1 MVKVHI
7 RKGVVPTYEELL
19 SLVRALGRRVQICVR
34 AGEKKALE
42 VALRV
47 VHGQQ
52 ARIHM
57 L

>member
-7 RKGVVPTYEELL
+7 HTGVVPTYEELL
-19 SLVRALGRRVQICVR
+19 ALVRALGRRVIICVR
-34 AGEKKALE
+34 AGEHKALE
-42 VALRV
+42 IALRV

-52 ARIHM
+52 ARIQM